1 MENVGGCHLD
11 KAWGEDF
18 KESALMVV
26 VVPGVMG
33 FPWGQLLDGAGGRPS
48 MAGTV
53 LGAQCQLRALPG
65 TRAGISTGNT
75 DFNVRELHIVSLST
89 VGNIK
94 TLRDLTGWVENLH
107 LPLKCFNLFVPV
119 SHHATEVVLF
129 PTDCNVKIKMEE
141 RKVKQMV

>member
-1 MENVGGCHLD
+1 MENVGGCRLD

-53 LGAQCQLRALPG
+53 LGAHCQLRALPG

-75 DFNVRELHIVSLST
+75 DFNVRGKEST
-89 VGNIK
+89 AWQCPQTAWG
-94 TLRDLTGWVENLH
+94 LQ
-107 LPLKCFNLFVPV
+107 
-119 SHHATEVVLF
+119 SHPKWAVQESEGVIIPGGVQETWRCGTE
-129 PTDCNVKIKMEE
+129 
-141 RKVKQMV
+141 